1 MTLLILFKWLLT
13 KTAIMPIHLI
23 WICSFI
29 SFSSDQIMGW
39 VTVLKTRA
47 PMMLNISKKSRLWNG
62 VIANIHLKT
71 ASHLCSYFLLLFS
84 PIIHHV
90 IYTQLLGKE
99 NSQRAAFTFYT
110 DLLKVS
116 ILLGTR
122 FDHHLTLLPVG
133 AIYLAE
139 QRRHVFLTQF
149 DANP

>member
-1 MTLLILFKWLLT
+1 MI
-13 KTAIMPIHLI
+13 
-23 WICSFI
+23 
-29 SFSSDQIMGW
+29 
-39 VTVLKTRA
+39 TRA
-47 PMMLNISKKSRLWNG
+47 PVILKMSKQSRA
-62 VIANIHLKT
+62 ANIHLKT

-99 NSQRAAFTFYT
+99 NSQRAAFTFYNH
-110 DLLKVS
+110 LLKVS
-116 ILLGTR
+116 ILLG
-122 FDHHLTLLPVG
+122 FDHSLTLPPVG